1 MTWLKLSIVFVVGVG
16 VGVAVTR
23 QFAPRTTRFAYQS
36 RMEVVLADA
45 HGNEVG
51 SIPSGSTLFSSEE
64 PDGAAIGFQA
74 FLPISLGTGSE
85 AKVLIVPTSAPS
97 ARSSSFMLNGE
108 PRVNVL
114 HPKEK
119 R

>member
-1 MTWLKLSIVFVVGVG
+1 MAWLKLSVAFVLGITA
-16 VGVAVTR
+16 GVAVTR
-23 QFAPRTTRFAYQS
+23 QLAPNTTRFAYQS

-51 SIPSGSTLFSSEE
+51 SIPPGSTLFSSDE
-64 PDGAAIGFQA
+64 PDGADIGFQA
-74 FLPISLGTGSE
+74 YLPISFGTGSE
-85 AKVLIVPTSAPS
+85 AKVLIAPTSAPP
-97 ARSSSFMLNGE
+97 ARSSSFTLNGE
-108 PRVNVL
+108 PRANVL

>member
-1 MTWLKLSIVFVVGVG
+1 MTWLKVSIAFVLGVAA
-16 VGVAVTR
+16 GVAVTR
-23 QFAPRTTRFAYQS
+23 QFDPSTTRFAYRS

-51 SIPSGSTLFSSEE
+51 SIPPGSTLFSSEE
-64 PDGAAIGFQA
+64 PDGADIGFQA
-74 FLPISLGTGSE
+74 YLPVSLGTGSE
-85 AKVLIVPTSAPS
+85 AKVLIVPTSAPPAS
-97 ARSSSFMLNGE
+97 SSSFMLNGE